1 MDVTGFIA
9 AKLKFKGK
17 VAMASIAVSFFVM
30 ILAVAISC
38 GFREKIRDG
47 ISSFSGDIQ
56 LTPPDLNYVSENS
69 PLNSN
74 PSYLAELKE
83 LPGVKAVSPAV
94 YRAGVIKNGDAIH
107 GVIFKGVE
115 HHADSLSGLG
125 ASIPRRL
132 SELLKIGEG
141 DSFQAYF
148 VGDRVKVRKFTVKSV
163 YESPVQV
170 DESLMVFA
178 SMDDMRR
185 LNGWDENEAS
195 VLEVVLE
202 ASHRDAVPMEEATG
216 RIGTLALLATPDDE
230 SAPVAQSMMSKYP
243 QLFDWLNL
251 IDFNV
256 LFILILMTIVAG
268 FNMISGLLI
277 LLFRSI
283 ATIGTLKSM
292 GMTDRSISMVFL
304 KVSSNLVLK
313 GMLIGHVM
321 AFLFCI
327 IQSQTHLI
335 KLDPANY
342 FLSYVPVTVNL
353 PMVLAADVIAYAA
366 IMLLLLIPTKFI
378 ARVDPAQTVRA
389 Q

>member
-1 MDVTGFIA
+1 MEVTGFIA
-9 AKLKFKGK
+9 GKIRFKGK
-17 VAMASIAVSFFVM
+17 VAMVSIAVSFFVM
-30 ILAVAISC
+30 ILAVSVSS

-47 ISSFSGDIQ
+47 ISSFSGDVQ
-56 LTPPDLNYVSENS
+56 LTPPDMNYVSENS
-69 PLNSN
+69 SLPSK
-74 PSYLAELKE
+74 PSYLSEIE
-83 LPGVKAVSPAV
+83 NIPGVTDVHPAV
-94 YRAGVIKNGDAIH
+94 YRAGVVKNGEAIH
-107 GVIFKGVE
+107 GVLFKGVE
-115 HHADSLSGLG
+115 NYADSLSGLRV
-125 ASIPRRL
+125 SIPRRL
-132 SELLKIGEG
+132 SSLLKMGEG

-148 VGDRVKVRKFTVKSV
+148 VGERVKVRKFTITSV
-163 YESPVQV
+163 YDSPVQV

-178 SMDDMRR
+178 SLEDMRR
-185 LNGWDENEAS
+185 LNGWDDGEAS
-195 VLEVVLE
+195 VLEVTLDE
-202 ASHRDAVPMEEATG
+202 AHRDVVPMKDVTG
-216 RIGTLALLATPDDE
+216 HIGMTALLATPDDE
-230 SAPVAQSMMSKYP
+230 SAPVAQSMMDKYP

-256 LFILILMTIVAG
+256 LFILLLMTIVAG

-283 ATIGTLKSM
+283 STIGTLKSM

-313 GMLIGHVM
+313 GMLIGNAL

-342 FLSYVPVTVNL
+342 FLSYVPVTVNV
-353 PMVLAADVIAYAA
+353 PVVLVADAAAYLM